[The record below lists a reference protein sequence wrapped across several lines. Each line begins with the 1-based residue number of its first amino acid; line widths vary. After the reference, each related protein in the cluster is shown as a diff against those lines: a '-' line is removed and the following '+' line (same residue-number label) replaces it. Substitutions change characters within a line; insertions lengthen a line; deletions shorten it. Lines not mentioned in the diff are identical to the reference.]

1 MTQYNELGDKN
12 TETARIVRAILL
24 GCAVGAAV
32 CAVLLSL
39 SAMLFVKLGSLP
51 LNYLPLITTFI
62 GAVGAFTSGYFT
74 VKLYK
79 KRGMLLGAL
88 SGVLLFLIVFIT
100 GLIQGI
106 ENDIVSAL
114 IKCAVFA
121 VMGAVGGVVRVNKKI
136 KVKKYQ

>member
-1 MTQYNELGDKN
+1 MTQYNELSDKN
-12 TETARIVRAILL
+12 TETAKITRAILL
-24 GCAVGAAV
+24 GCAVGVAV

-51 LNYLPLITTFI
+51 LGYLPLITTFI
-62 GAVGAFTSGYFT
+62 GAAGAFTAGYFT

-88 SGVLLFLIVFIT
+88 SGVLLFLIVFVT
-100 GLIQGI
+100 GLVQGI
-106 ENDIVSAL
+106 ENDVVSAL

-121 VMGAVGGVVRVNKKI
+121 VMGAIGGVVRVNKKV